1 MIRPSAALL
10 EAVQTNC
17 HIADARHA
25 QDLSLCTFLLQIREF
40 HRWERGLP
48 LNAPLQRAEVGAW
61 IAQREA
67 LWAELEAREF
77 LRLPLE
83 GVDDAGGE
91 PFETA
96 PLNAQLQAQ
105 GLVYGAGWA
114 GARRPGFFLAE
125 LIELRAI
132 EAEGLRVQL
141 CGREWARGLFAPP
154 AVLAGD
160 TQRQFW
166 QGLRLTTAVAGLTVG
181 DPAEIPAVAVVV
193 FQRDPVADLNR
204 VAFWEPMAEPQLA
217 LTTAAPTPQFEPTAG
232 NGPVVERA
240 GQFVRAGSV
249 MNDAA
254 KRHDELAGLFCA
266 ELIVQRRQQCGIVG
280 MNHQAILKDL
290 RVRQVG
296 FQPRGRTRLE
306 EAIDSG
312 VGVPVEEEAILFL
325 LGADVEFRS

>member
-1 MIRPSAALL
+1 MTRPSGALL

-25 QDLSLCTFLLQIREF
+25 QDLSLCTFLLQMREF

-154 AVLAGD
+154 AVLAAK
-160 TQRQFW
+160 RW
-166 QGLRLTTAVAGLTVG
+166 
-181 DPAEIPAVAVVV
+181 
-193 FQRDPVADLNR
+193 
-204 VAFWEPMAEPQLA
+204 
-217 LTTAAPTPQFEPTAG
+217 
-232 NGPVVERA
+232 RA
-240 GQFVRAGSV
+240 G
-249 MNDAA
+249 
-254 KRHDELAGLFCA
+254 
-266 ELIVQRRQQCGIVG
+266 CGR
-280 MNHQAILKDL
+280 N
-290 RVRQVG
+290 
-296 FQPRGRTRLE
+296 
-306 EAIDSG
+306 S
-312 VGVPVEEEAILFL
+312 
-325 LGADVEFRS
+325 RSSA